1 MKWVLI
7 FAATVELHPLKDIL
21 AEIIGFKYKRAI

>member
-7 FAATVELHPLKDIL
+7 FAATVELHPLKGTL
-21 AEIIGFKYKRAI
+21 AEIIAFKTAA

>member
-7 FAATVELHPLKDIL
+7 FAATVDLHPLKDTL
-21 AEIIGFKYKRAI
+21 AEIIGFKYKRDA

>member
-7 FAATVELHPLKDIL
+7 FAATVELHPLKDTL
-21 AEIIGFKYKRAI
+21 AEIIAFKYKTAA